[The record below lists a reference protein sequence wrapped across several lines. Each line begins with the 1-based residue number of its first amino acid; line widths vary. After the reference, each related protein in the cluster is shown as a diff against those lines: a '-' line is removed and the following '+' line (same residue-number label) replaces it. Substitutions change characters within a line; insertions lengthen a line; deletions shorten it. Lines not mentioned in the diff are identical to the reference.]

1 MSARI
6 LAVAASVGAPVQ
18 DLEKIARPIQGWY
31 ITNTHGAYGGASIDE
46 AEPLLPLE
54 KDKLAQGKHPMGLA
68 GSRLSRGVSSGIVN
82 VVIVADPHKMVGQPI
97 GAIADYIAVLALTQA
112 FSVEHCGTLP
122 SIMDMMLPSCR
133 ENEKVT
139 SVTAGDLAFLRAL
152 YKADLEAVLPLER
165 SSMDDSMMRQFQH
178 R

>member
-18 DLEKIARPIQGWY
+18 DLEKITRPIQGWY

-46 AEPLLPLE
+46 AEPLLRLE

-68 GSRLSRGVSSGIVN
+68 GSRLSRGVSRGIVN
-82 VVIVADPHKMVGQPI
+82 AVIVADPHKMLGQPI